1 MFQFY
6 FTENSHYVY
15 PMNKWFSFLILI
27 LLFSTS
33 YAQEGKLKKRPNSYS
48 KFSKS
53 SKRFKKKQ
61 RTVNN
66 LDSAKYYKNTDVPKS
81 LDFIELSLKNSL
93 AINNKLELSKSY
105 QLLGEIYIDIA
116 KYADAIV
123 NLEKALTVSES
134 IKNEIG
140 FEQYFLLGRAHFL
153 NNNYDEALRYF
164 YGYESHAN
172 LKNNSVNKMT
182 VALQL
187 GKVYRA
193 QGKTEKAEKK
203 LKTVLSLGET
213 NNKTDLSVYAIANG
227 ILGEILLSKDKDNEA
242 LSYLNSA
249 YLSNTTEQKVQQKV
263 ADNIEEVLIKTN
275 KYEEAVSFR
284 QEQRLNSFQE
294 NDIQGVEESN
304 FKISEVFGV
313 QNQWENAI
321 PYLNENIKLARE
333 RNDIV
338 ALAEGYKSLSKAYK
352 VIGNTKSALKYSLLF
367 TEISDSINQQNS
379 LKTAKLIAYNN
390 EISSKQERISS
401 LEKDRDL
408 TQARVDL
415 LLQNE
420 EARKQEVKFQTTITQ
435 ILLIVLLFVIVGSIL
450 LYRSSKEKKLAN
462 QLLALK
468 SLRSQMNPHFIF
480 NALNSVNSF
489 IAKNDERAANK
500 YLSDFS
506 KLMRQV
512 MENSKYDLVTL
523 HSEMEILGIYIQL
536 EHFRFSDKFDFEFI
550 IDDTI
555 DTEDVEIPPMLVQPY
570 IENAIWHGLRY
581 RETKGF
587 LTIALKAEE
596 GFIQFTITDNGIGR
610 KKSKELKTIN
620 QKEIKSTG
628 MKNIETR
635 LKIINEVNKMALKV
649 EVSDLDI
656 GKNGTK
662 VRIQIPIN

>member
-1 MFQFY
+1 MK
-6 FTENSHYVY
+6 
-15 PMNKWFSFLILI
+15 KWFVILILI
-27 LLFSTS
+27 LSFSVS
-33 YAQEGKLKKRPNSYS
+33 YGQDEKSDKNYSSY
-48 KFSKS
+48 SKS
-53 SKRFKKKQ
+53 SKSKSRSKISKRSRK
-61 RTVNN
+61 RREEINY
-66 LDSAKYYKNTDVPKS
+66 LDSAQYYRNTNVPKA
-81 LDFIELSLKNSL
+81 LDYIEASLKNSL
-93 AINNKLELSKSY
+93 TNNNKIELSKSY

-116 KYADAIV
+116 KYSDAIV
-123 NLEKALTVSES
+123 NLEKAIVVSES
-134 IKNEIG
+134 IKSEMG
-140 FEQYFLLGRAHFL
+140 FEQYFFLGRAHFL
-153 NNNYDEALRYF
+153 NKNYDEALRYF

-172 LKNNSVNKMT
+172 LKNNAVKKMT

-193 QGKTEKAEKK
+193 QGKSEKAERK
-203 LKTVLSLGET
+203 LRTVLSLG
-213 NNKTDLSVYAIANG
+213 KTYNQTGHAIYAAANG
-227 ILGEILLSKDKDNEA
+227 VLGEILLGKDQDEEA
-242 LSYLNSA
+242 LPYLNSA
-249 YLSNTTEQKVQQKV
+249 YLSNTLELKSQQKT

-275 KYEEAVSFR
+275 NYDEAISFR
-284 QEQRLNSFQE
+284 QEQRLNSVQE
-294 NDIQGVEESN
+294 NDVKGVEESN
-304 FKISEVFGV
+304 IKISEVFAV

-321 PYLNENIKLARE
+321 PYLNENVALAKE

-352 VIGNTKSALKYSLLF
+352 GTGNTKAALKNSLLF
-367 TEISDSINQQNS
+367 TEISDSINQQNNF
-379 LKTAKLIAYNN
+379 KTAKLIAYNN
-390 EISSKQERISS
+390 EISTKQERISS

-408 TQARVDL
+408 TQAKIDL

-420 EARKQEVKFQTTITQ
+420 ESRKQEVQFQTTITY
-435 ILLIVLLFVIVGSIL
+435 ILLIVLLLVIVGSVL
-450 LYRSSKEKKLAN
+450 LYRSSQQKKIAN

-523 HSEMEILGIYIQL
+523 QSEMDILGIYIQL

-550 IDDTI
+550 IDDSI
-555 DTEDVEIPPMLVQPY
+555 DTEDIEIPPMLVQPY

-587 LTIALKAEE
+587 LTIALRAEDNFVE
-596 GFIQFTITDNGIGR
+596 FVITDNGIGR
-610 KKSKELKTIN
+610 KKSQELKTKN
-620 QKEIKSTG
+620 QKETKSTG

-635 LKIINEVNKMALKV
+635 LNILNEVNKMALKV
-649 EVSDLDI
+649 NVSNLDEVNKS
-656 GKNGTK
+656 GTII
-662 VRIQIPIN
+662 RIQIPIN